1 MGVRWDRAA
10 GCLRSVGEELR
21 PMSRPSGFSSSSVIG
36 NTSTH
41 WSKAGYEEKK
51 ALDDL
56 THIILHFSMPG
67 VW

>member
-1 MGVRWDRAA
+1 
-10 GCLRSVGEELR
+10 
-21 PMSRPSGFSSSSVIG
+21 MSRPSGFSSSSVIG